1 MKFID
6 LQKNFKRF
14 WNEQHPHQQINST
27 NDSSNNKCM
36 CERCIGKDPSNSW
49 SLQDCAA
56 YQLNQYLPKIY
67 SESPFDIGLDPTLY
81 RRNSMELEHRKNLS
95 DYAFNDCLSM
105 EIIIRQMKM
114 QRFKFNYDEQI
125 NKQSGLIEL
134 SPISSNDDDDDDI
147 FADTRIKTNR
157 TVLITNENNNQKRNF
172 DEHEEISFNKKKQT
186 NSFNTNQAQNALPN
200 EQHIIGQTVDQ
211 LGVNRTELTE
221 LEKKKI
227 HNRTC
232 TIKQRQRCYRNEII
246 RQDIDNRFSATSIK
260 KILKDL
266 NIPVTLV
273 NKFTS
278 RITNK
283 TTLFIGIKDPTH
295 MDIYERVTSKLFSTG
310 HFREFIRTRRQTHR
324 HEDQRQTQQRT
335 HRQEHRYENQRQT
348 QQSTHRQEYRYE
360 DQQSHEYRR
369 QDSHEY
375 RRQDS
380 HEHRQQDS
388 HEHRQQNQRRIEHN
402 RRHH

>member
-1 MKFID
+1 
-6 LQKNFKRF
+6 
-14 WNEQHPHQQINST
+14 
-27 NDSSNNKCM
+27 
-36 CERCIGKDPSNSW
+36 
-49 SLQDCAA
+49 
-56 YQLNQYLPKIY
+56 
-67 SESPFDIGLDPTLY
+67 
-81 RRNSMELEHRKNLS
+81 MELEHRKNLS

-310 HFREFIRTRRQTHR
+310 HFREFIRKRRQTQQRTHRQEYR

-335 HRQEHRYENQRQT
+335 H
-348 QQSTHRQEYRYE
+348 QQTHRHE
-360 DQQSHEYRR
+360 DQQQTHRHEDQQQTHRHEDQQQTHRHEDQQQTHRLQDSHEYRR

-380 HEHRQQDS
+380 HEYRRQDSYEHRQQDS